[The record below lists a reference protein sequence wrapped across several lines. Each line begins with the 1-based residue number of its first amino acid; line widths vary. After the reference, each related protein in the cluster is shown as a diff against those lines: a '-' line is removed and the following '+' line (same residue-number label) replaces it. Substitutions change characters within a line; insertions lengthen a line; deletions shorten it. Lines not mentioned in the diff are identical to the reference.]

1 MVFGPNPLP
10 TRVSVPGAPDAYV
23 TVSINDGPKQT
34 ANSIIDSGGVYGT
47 LPAYLIGGANSVPTN
62 TKISVYTAD
71 GQTLLY
77 SYNTIGSNSPTVVDD
92 GALMNTGYIP
102 FQQGPVYINYAAP
115 NRIGSTDFA
124 IW

>member
-1 MVFGPNPLP
+1 M
-10 TRVSVPGAPDAYV
+10 
-23 TVSINDGPKQT
+23 
-34 ANSIIDSGGVYGT
+34 
-47 LPAYLIGGANSVPTN
+47 PAYLIGGAFSVPSN

-77 SYNTIGSNSPTVVDD
+77 SYNTIGANSPTVVGD
-92 GALMNTGYIP
+92 GALMNIGYIP
-102 FQQGPVYINYAAP
+102 FQQGPVYVNYAAP